1 MYGDA
6 GIKLIHAA
14 KRANTLDKIPL
25 YEGDLVQS
33 VISECNELQ
42 KLNETSEEG
51 NLLTQETDITNR
63 NGVPSSSGAA
73 SNLNTPLHSSN
84 RHFLSSSTNNSP
96 NNYNKYRDDGDD
108 NMKQYDEEIQHALD
122 NLPEYV
128 RNLFVSQNKRCL
140 MAYEMARLRRLDQL
154 IWDNVELSSEQLSD
168 LSHHERVYL
177 EKYVSLVSGVKGVMS
192 EIDLGGDL
200 EPPNDVFIDV
210 RVLKD
215 AGEIMTEYGVF
226 NLAKDSQFFV
236 RRVDVERLIQQGYLK
251 EL

>member
-1 MYGDA
+1 MYGDS

-42 KLNETSEEG
+42 KLNEISEQD
-51 NLLTQETDITNR
+51 NILTQETDITSR
-63 NGVPSSSGAA
+63 NGIPSSSRAA
-73 SNLNTPLHSSN
+73 SNLNTPLRSSN
-84 RHFLSSSTNNSP
+84 RHFLSSSANNTP
-96 NNYNKYRDDGDD
+96 NNQNRED
-108 NMKQYDEEIQHALD
+108 NDMKQYDEEVQNTLD

-128 RNLFVSQNKRCL
+128 RNLFISQNKRCL

-154 IWDNVELSSEQLSD
+154 VWDNVELNSEQLSD
-168 LSHHERVYL
+168 LSHTERVYL